1 MAKIVQNPQSAGGGG
16 RASVPLE
23 VVGPGWSGGL
33 QNAMNKYCKWFL
45 LVSLLGLAAGFA
57 DVGGSMVSG
66 FARAMGAV
74 FFILFF
80 VTNVVSAAAE
90 DK

>member
-1 MAKIVQNPQSAGGGG
+1 
-16 RASVPLE
+16 
-23 VVGPGWSGGL
+23 
-33 QNAMNKYCKWFL
+33 MNKYCKWFL